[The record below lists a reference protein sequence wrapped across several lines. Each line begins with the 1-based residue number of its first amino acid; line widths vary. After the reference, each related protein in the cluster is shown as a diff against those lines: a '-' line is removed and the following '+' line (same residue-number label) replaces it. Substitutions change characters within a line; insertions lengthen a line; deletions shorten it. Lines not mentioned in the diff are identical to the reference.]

1 MRSFGLLFCAV
12 LLIALGLGA
21 QLPSPAS
28 AADLDCADF
37 SSQAEA
43 QENLLPGDPYGL
55 DGDSDG
61 IACEDNPCPCSS
73 ATGGGGGSQ
82 PSVPAA
88 SPPPPPPPPYRL
100 GKGAAKAAAK
110 RVARRFVQR
119 NAQVDSLAFGGCGRL
134 ATRRIDCHLTA
145 RGSTPLERTT
155 CQLRVTV
162 GAKNRHPVARL
173 ASTRCQTESLLLLTY
188 ARAKQAM
195 LEAANPIAGKRVSI
209 FLTRINRLEFEGR
222 AEWGQ
227 PGPTPGRPE
236 NCSLELF
243 AELLPSDEVRALV
256 GEPACTGT

>member
-1 MRSFGLLFCAV
+1 VGLLSCAV
-12 LLIALGLGA
+12 LLIALGLTAGPA
-21 QLPSPAS
+21 SSAS

-82 PSVPAA
+82 PSVPA
-88 SPPPPPPPPYRL
+88 PPPPPPYRL
-100 GKGAAKAAAK
+100 GKGAAKAEAK
-110 RVARRFVQR
+110 RIARRFVR
-119 NAQVDSLAFGGCGRL
+119 RSAQVDSLAFGGCQRL
-134 ATRRIDCHLTA
+134 ATRRIDCRLTA
-145 RGSTPLERTT
+145 RGSTPLQRTT
-155 CQLRVTV
+155 CKLRVSV
-162 GAKNRHPVARL
+162 RAMNRHPVGRL
-173 ASTRCQTESLLLLTY
+173 ASPRCRTESLLLLTY

-195 LEAANPIAGKRVSI
+195 LEVANPIAGKRVSI
-209 FLTRINRLEFEGR
+209 VLNRINRLEFEGG
-222 AEWGQ
+222 AEWGR
-227 PGPTPGRPE
+227 PGPTSARPE

-243 AELLPSDEVRALV
+243 AELLPSDEVRTLV